1 MPNGT
6 VTFDSD
12 ELIVV
17 AVALRILK
25 ERYVDKHN
33 TPILVMD
40 RTESIT
46 SARDKIANAIN
57 TTSER
62 WWYLASSERGAL

>member
-1 MPNGT
+1 MAT
-6 VTFDSD
+6 ESVTFDSD

-33 TPILVMD
+33 IPILVLD
-40 RTESIT
+40 RTESIA
-46 SARDKIANAIN
+46 SARDKIATAIN
-57 TTSER
+57 AKVT
-62 WWYLASSERGAL
+62 RGSTIPQGR